1 MPAYDNS
8 RWGGTFGG
16 PFIKNKFFF
25 FGAYERTF
33 LHGSGSPTNITL
45 PTAAGLSTLQSMAAD
60 PSVTSILKN
69 FPIAPATTGPITVH
83 GQSIPIWPFTI
94 FSPVFFQQHDPHITT
109 DY

>member
-33 LHGSGSPTNITL
+33 LHGSGSRTNITL

-69 FPIAPATTGPITVH
+69 FPMAPATTGAITVN
-83 GQSIPIWPFTI
+83 GQSIPIGPFTI
-94 FSPVFFQQHDPHITT
+94 FSPVLFKKQNAQFNTT
-109 DY
+109 